1 MGSWPPAP
9 DPLSLGGGRFRL
21 TRRGGHPPVIVKQ
34 GDPAAL
40 AVEAEALRALGEWR
54 GVPRLLE
61 SAGDTLTTVDV
72 GGTPRPLQAIRAPE
86 LRELGTL
93 LRELHDLAVPHP
105 ATPWTYRTARLTAIR
120 ARPAGRAVARR
131 PAPAPAPRLCRI
143 HGDLIAENV
152 VWTPGPVLVDW
163 EFSRIGDP
171 AEDLAY
177 LLAVNGAG
185 PDARRALM
193 GGYRDDGIAHRV
205 RRWAPHLAAE
215 AIDWWLMCGE
225 VERARSLAASVGI
238 SLPSDPSGPPRPS
251 DGAAPAGDR
260 PR

>member
-1 MGSWPPAP
+1 M
-9 DPLSLGGGRFRL
+9 
-21 TRRGGHPPVIVKQ
+21 IIKQ

-40 AVEAEALRALGEWR
+40 AVEADALRTLGGWR
-54 GVPRLLE
+54 GVPPLLD
-61 SAGDTLTTVDV
+61 SAGDTLTTTDV
-72 GGTPRPLQAIRAPE
+72 GGAPTPFPALSGTD
-86 LRELGTL
+86 LRELGAL
-93 LRELHDLAVPHP
+93 LRELHTLPVPP
-105 ATPWTYRTARLTAIR
+105 PMTPWTYRTARLSEIH
-120 ARPAGRAVARR
+120 ARPAGRALAAR

-143 HGDLIAENV
+143 HGDLVAENV

-177 LLAVNGAG
+177 LLAVNGAS

-193 GGYRDDGIAHRV
+193 GGYRDDDIANRV
-205 RRWAPHLAAE
+205 RRWTPHLAAE
-215 AIDWWLMCGE
+215 AIDWWLAHGQ
-225 VERARSLAASVGI
+225 VERAHDLAVSVGI